1 VPGYI
6 KKPSEKMIIVDL
18 DAVSPDYFATLG
30 VQRLLGRDFS
40 ASDTMH
46 RARVAILNERFVKR
60 YYGGRNPVGTHLK
73 EGDSDLEIIGV
84 VADSRYG
91 PRSEPKPVLYLA
103 AAQTQTSGLKLIVR
117 TNVPPQQ
124 IIASLRA
131 LVSSIDPKMPVY
143 AIQTLETQ
151 LQSGMS
157 TERMLS
163 YLSTLFAILAS
174 LLAAIGLYGVVSY
187 GVTRRTRE
195 IGIRFAVGAQRTHVA
210 QLFLREAILLIAV
223 GLVAGLPLA
232 WISSRLLASLL
243 YGVRSTETQML
254 VASIIVLLVAAFLA
268 IATPLWRATRIQ
280 PIEALR
286 HE

>member
-1 VPGYI
+1 
-6 KKPSEKMIIVDL
+6 
-18 DAVSPDYFATLG
+18 
-30 VQRLLGRDFS
+30 
-40 ASDTMH
+40 
-46 RARVAILNERFVKR
+46 
-60 YYGGRNPVGTHLK
+60 
-73 EGDSDLEIIGV
+73 
-84 VADSRYG
+84 
-91 PRSEPKPVLYLA
+91 
-103 AAQTQTSGLKLIVR
+103 
-117 TNVPPQQ
+117 
-124 IIASLRA
+124 
-131 LVSSIDPKMPVY
+131 MPVY